1 MTWKSALRLGLVAVS
16 IGAALCVPLAA
27 SASQHSN
34 GPYAR
39 AAASAG
45 VTYGGV
51 TSQGWPVVIQFVQ
64 KQRRV
69 GQAVI
74 GLSVRCTSGAVANL
88 SDRFIDLPVSTKRR
102 FGASFGPDTQRFD
115 DGTSADFEGSI
126 SGALNRTRSK
136 VSGTW
141 RFKVTE
147 YNSAG
152 AVTDTCDSGSVRWTA
167 KQ

>member
-1 MTWKSALRLGLVAVS
+1 
-16 IGAALCVPLAA
+16 
-27 SASQHSN
+27 
-34 GPYAR
+34 
-39 AAASAG
+39 
-45 VTYGGV
+45 
-51 TSQGWPVVIQFVQ
+51 
-64 KQRRV
+64 
-69 GQAVI
+69 
-74 GLSVRCTSGAVANL
+74 
-88 SDRFIDLPVSTKRR
+88 VSTKRK

-126 SGALNRTRSK
+126 SGALNRTRSR

-141 RFKVTE
+141 RVKVTE